1 MGPEG
6 PHFQGSRVRLTLSD
20 QWDTLWVASG
30 NMATRVPMR
39 VSGFVRDLSVLRQV
53 KACPEGRMASQ
64 GDGIKTCKRESIG
77 RSLHLSGRKTQT
89 PESHLSWNR
98 LLVID
103 SSGLASRQGKRRAAQ
118 WPEPPTGVHLHQSD
132 TPNSLRCAPWGHRA
146 FATALRPPWPCGK
159 QTEPRGPD

>member
-1 MGPEG
+1 MG
-6 PHFQGSRVRLTLSD
+6 HTVGSEWRH
-20 QWDTLWVASG
+20 G
-30 NMATRVPMR
+30 HTRAHA

-146 FATALRPPWPCGK
+146 LRHSSTSPMAVWEADGAPWA
-159 QTEPRGPD
+159 